1 MRAERLTRAAA
12 KGARDMVGKLTLDA
26 KEGVL
31 GDYKSAQDGSVS
43 LLSAEAE
50 REIRQSGGL
59 CTKKFAANIVT
70 SGLDYAV
77 LSVGTRLGVGD
88 GCVLE
93 ITRVGKPCY
102 DACAIHRENME
113 CPLPMNCAF
122 ACIRQGGILRAGDE
136 ITLLD

>member
-1 MRAERLTRAAA
+1 MRAERLTRAAE
-12 KGARDMVGKLTLDA
+12 KRRARYGGKLTLDA

-59 CTKKFAANIVT
+59 CTKKFTANIVT

-77 LSVGTRLGVGD
+77 LSVGTRLGAGD

-93 ITRVGKPCY
+93 ITRIGKPCY
-102 DACAIHRENME
+102 DECAIHRENVE
-113 CPLPMNCAF
+113 CPLPKNCAF